1 MLQAGAKDCRG
12 RRSNTNERNSHGMRI
27 IAAVFIVSVFMTM
40 IAGSALAVPV
50 GTVTEADI
58 ISFEVSQAAGK
69 KMSDIMSS
77 SAASIPE
84 DTKIQELGKILADRK
99 VPSLF
104 VLNKDSQPIGT
115 VSSSDV
121 LKALENIRKE

>member
-1 MLQAGAKDCRG
+1 
-12 RRSNTNERNSHGMRI
+12 
-27 IAAVFIVSVFMTM
+27 VFMTM

>member
-1 MLQAGAKDCRG
+1 
-12 RRSNTNERNSHGMRI
+12 MRI
-27 IAAVFIVSVFMTM
+27 IAPVFVVSVFMAM

-50 GTVTEADI
+50 GKVTEADI
-58 ISFEVSQAAGK
+58 ISLEVSQAAGK
-69 KMSDIMSS
+69 KVADIMSS
-77 SAASIPE
+77 PAASISE

-104 VLNKDSQPIGT
+104 VLNKDCQPIGT

-121 LKALENIRKE
+121 LKALENIRK

>member
-1 MLQAGAKDCRG
+1 MLQAGTKDCRG
-12 RRSNTNERNSHGMRI
+12 RRSNTNERNSYGMRI

>member
-1 MLQAGAKDCRG
+1 
-12 RRSNTNERNSHGMRI
+12 MRI
-27 IAAVFIVSVFMTM
+27 IAAVFVVSVYMTM